1 MENNNK
7 IKNKYIFFINIENQA
22 QKIYE
27 KSYKNDEY
35 EKIEKDYIPI
45 NIMIMKKEY
54 EIKIP
59 DEILEFTLN
68 IILKYDIKEPMI
80 IDLSNELNT
89 IIYQYEGNWIEYVK
103 KHHIFILKLKK
114 AIERTIADKK
124 NFVWYIKFKI

>member
-114 AIERTIADKK
+114 AIERTIADKN
-124 NFVWYIKFKI
+124 NFVWYIKLKI